1 MFNKKNHLKNIAKGT
16 MDPRH
21 WVLWPLV
28 QSRSFNNNL
37 GQTSVWF
44 CLAKGKKYIEFDKSI
59 INFNKSITF
68 FLVSSLN
75 NFDKSWQRAVTEW
88 LTRHRQCHRLTICFL
103 FISDLTNG
111 EMVAATPCERLQNV
125 WPPGETTECD
135 KSVMFWWISP
145 PLYTNNDP
153 SLISFDFY
161 HSCWC

>member
-1 MFNKKNHLKNIAKGT
+1 MYVECALLLRYLPSSSPCQGNTASYHHLRPTYQEKHIFDIAKST
-16 MDPRH
+16 TYPRH

-75 NFDKSWQRAVTEW
+75 NFDKSWQRAVTER

-103 FISDLTNG
+103 FISDLTNS
-111 EMVAATPCERLQNV
+111 ETVAATP
-125 WPPGETTECD
+125 
-135 KSVMFWWISP
+135 
-145 PLYTNNDP
+145 
-153 SLISFDFY
+153 SFRWNLNYF
-161 HSCWC
+161 SRNIN